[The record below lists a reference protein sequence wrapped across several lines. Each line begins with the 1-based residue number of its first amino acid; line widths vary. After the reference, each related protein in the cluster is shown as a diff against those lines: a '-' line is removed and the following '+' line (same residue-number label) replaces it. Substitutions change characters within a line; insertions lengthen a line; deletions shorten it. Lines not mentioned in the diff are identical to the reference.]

1 MYIEN
6 IKVVFSRRRRVDALR
21 ARSFNNVTVGKYCAL
36 VSGAREFCLGNNTL
50 GTVLWYNSR

>member
-6 IKVVFSRRRRVDALR
+6 IKVVFSRHRRVDALR

-50 GTVLWYNSR
+50 GAVL